1 MTLVDTGPLVSLV
14 DKANAD
20 LHRKCL
26 LAAGTLS
33 GALLTTWP
41 CLTEAMYL
49 LGQVQGWSSQNG
61 LWQMVE
67 HGAVV
72 LHIPNDGELSRV
84 RDLMRQY
91 QRHSYGL
98 CRWVA
103 GRACRNNRPQKNL
116 HA

>member
-84 RDLMRQY
+84 RDLMRRY
-91 QRHSYGL
+91 KDTL